1 MVFGL
6 ASISSCSKCFELE
19 QMAGRDC
26 VTFETLRPQTKELVL
41 NDPKEPLFSIKWTVG
56 KSLKLDL

>member
-1 MVFGL
+1 
-6 ASISSCSKCFELE
+6 
-19 QMAGRDC
+19 MAGRDC